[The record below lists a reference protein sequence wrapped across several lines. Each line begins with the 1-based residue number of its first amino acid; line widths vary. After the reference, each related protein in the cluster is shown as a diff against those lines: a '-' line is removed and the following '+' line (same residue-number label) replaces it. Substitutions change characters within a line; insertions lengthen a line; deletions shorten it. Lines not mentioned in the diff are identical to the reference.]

1 MENSCIAFEGS
12 RRYGESKRTVGLID
26 SVTESTTESSLSSSS
41 CGAGSSSGRSSVAE
55 RSVSSPSSPPTKS
68 QLLGWPLGQ
77 GSWRKSSG
85 KMKKKT
91 PTKMDNFGFKRIG
104 TETSV
109 ELLKERM
116 AKLLLG
122 EDMSGSGEG
131 VCPALAISNAITNL
145 YAAILGQQWRLEPL
159 PSEKKTMWRSE
170 IEVLLSVS
178 DHIVELVPS
187 FQSFPNGS
195 KIEVMNCRPRS
206 DLFTCLPALRK
217 LDNMLIEILDS
228 FGETEFWYVDQ
239 GIVAA
244 ESARSNSFREDGDKW
259 WLPLPRVPSDGLTEQ
274 ARKKLDH
281 TRDFTNQILKACMS
295 INSIALAE
303 MEVPQPYL
311 EALPKN
317 GRSCLGDFLYRN
329 ITSDNFSAD
338 YLLESIDL
346 SSEHAVVEMANRVE
360 ASMYIWRRRA
370 HSRHL
375 ISLYRSTGARPSW
388 GMIVK
393 EMMMNQ
399 NDGDKREIFAGR
411 AESLLIRLKQRFP
424 GLRQTALD
432 TSKIQFNKDVGKSIL
447 ESYSR
452 VLESLAYSIGVRI
465 EEVLYMDDISKDDH
479 DDSSSDKLK
488 LLSKEEALGGS
499 GSLRKRLSA
508 PSLFS
513 VSFSGTSTPYR
524 TPSFSASTPSYSPM
538 PLTSPINGGGE
549 RAPFLSRRN
558 IRERCGFG
566 SKKALANYLRG

>member
-1 MENSCIAFEGS
+1 MESSCIGSEGS
-12 RRYGESKRTVGLID
+12 KRYGESKRIVAD
-26 SVTESTTESSLSSSS
+26 SVTESTTDSSLSSSS
-41 CGAGSSSGRSSVAE
+41 CGAGSSSGRS
-55 RSVSSPSSPPTKS
+55 VSSQSSPPTKS

-85 KMKKKT
+85 KKMTKKT
-91 PTKMDNFGFKRIG
+91 PTKVDTFGFKRIG
-104 TETSV
+104 TETSEV

-159 PSEKKTMWRSE
+159 PSEKKTMWRRE
-170 IEVLLSVS
+170 VEVLLSVS

-187 FQSFPNGS
+187 FQNIPNGS

-206 DLFTCLPALRK
+206 DLSTCLPALRK

-228 FGETEFWYVDQ
+228 FDGTEFWYVDQ
-239 GIVAA
+239 GVVAS

-259 WLPLPRVPSDGLTEQ
+259 WLPLPRVPSDGLSEQ
-274 ARKKLDH
+274 TRKKLDH

-295 INSIALAE
+295 INSIALAD
-303 MEVPQPYL
+303 MEVPQAYL

-375 ISLYRSTGARPSW
+375 ISLYRSTGAKPTW
-388 GMIVK
+388 GMIVR

-399 NDGDKREIFAGR
+399 NDGDKRQIFAGR
-411 AESLLIRLKQRFP
+411 AESLLISLKQR
-424 GLRQTALD
+424 
-432 TSKIQFNKDVGKSIL
+432 KSIL

-465 EEVLYMDDISKDDH
+465 EEVLYMDDISKEDH
-479 DDSSSDKLK
+479 DDSCSDKLR
-488 LLSKEEALGGS
+488 LLSKEDAS
-499 GSLRKRLSA
+499 SRSAGSLRKRLSV

-524 TPSFSASTPSYSPM
+524 TPSFSASTPTYSPM
-538 PLTSPINGGGE
+538 PLISPISGGGGE

-566 SKKALANYLRG
+566 PKKALANYLRG

>member
-1 MENSCIAFEGS
+1 MESSCIGSEGS
-12 RRYGESKRTVGLID
+12 KRYGESKRIVAD
-26 SVTESTTESSLSSSS
+26 SVTESTTDSSLSSSS
-41 CGAGSSSGRSSVAE
+41 CGAGSSSGRS
-55 RSVSSPSSPPTKS
+55 VSSLSSPPTKS

-85 KMKKKT
+85 KKMTKKT
-91 PTKMDNFGFKRIG
+91 PTKVDTFGFKRIG
-104 TETSV
+104 TETSEV

-159 PSEKKTMWRSE
+159 PSEKKTMWRRE

-187 FQSFPNGS
+187 FQNIPNGS

-206 DLFTCLPALRK
+206 DLSTCLPALRK

-228 FGETEFWYVDQ
+228 FKGTEFWYVDQ
-239 GIVAA
+239 GVVAS

-259 WLPLPRVPSDGLTEQ
+259 WLPLPRVPSDGLSEQ
-274 ARKKLDH
+274 TRKKLDH

-295 INSIALAE
+295 INSIALAD
-303 MEVPQPYL
+303 MEVPQAYL

-375 ISLYRSTGARPSW
+375 ISLYRSTGAKPTW
-388 GMIVK
+388 GMI
-393 EMMMNQ
+393 
-399 NDGDKREIFAGR
+399 
-411 AESLLIRLKQRFP
+411 
-424 GLRQTALD
+424 
-432 TSKIQFNKDVGKSIL
+432 DVGKSIL

-465 EEVLYMDDISKDDH
+465 EEVLNMDDISKEDH
-479 DDSSSDKLK
+479 DDSCSDKLR
-488 LLSKEEALGGS
+488 LLSKEDAS
-499 GSLRKRLSA
+499 SRSAGSLRKRLSA

-524 TPSFSASTPSYSPM
+524 TPSFSASTPTYSPM
-538 PLTSPINGGGE
+538 PLISPISGGGGE

-566 SKKALANYLRG
+566 PKKALANYLRG

>member
-1 MENSCIAFEGS
+1 MEDNCIGFEGS
-12 RRYGESKRTVGLID
+12 KRYGESKRIVID
-26 SVTESTTESSLSSSS
+26 SVTESTTDSSLSSSS
-41 CGAGSSSGRSSVAE
+41 SGGGSSSGRS
-55 RSVSSPSSPPTKS
+55 VSSLSSPPTKS

-85 KMKKKT
+85 KKMVKKT
-91 PTKMDNFGFKRIG
+91 PSKVDTFGFKKIG
-104 TETSV
+104 TETSEV

-159 PSEKKTMWRSE
+159 PGEKKTMWRRE

-187 FQSFPNGS
+187 FQNIPNGN

-206 DLFTCLPALRK
+206 DLSTCLPALKK

-228 FGETEFWYVDQ
+228 FGETEFWYVDH
-239 GIVAA
+239 VAA
-244 ESARSNSFREDGDKW
+244 ESSSFREDGDKW
-259 WLPLPRVPSDGLTEQ
+259 WLPLPRVPSDGLSEQ
-274 ARKKLDH
+274 SRKKLDH

-295 INSIALAE
+295 INSIALAD
-303 MEVPQPYL
+303 MEVPRAYL

-317 GRSCLGDFLYRN
+317 GRSCLGDFLYRH
-329 ITSDNFSAD
+329 ITSDNFSPD

-399 NDGDKREIFAGR
+399 NDGDHRREVFAGR
-411 AESLLIRLKQRFP
+411 AESLLISLKQRFP

-465 EEVLYMDDISKDDH
+465 EEVLYMDDISKEDH
-479 DDSSSDKLK
+479 DSSSCSDKLR
-488 LLSKEEALGGS
+488 LLSKEDAS
-499 GSLRKRLSA
+499 SRSAGSLRKRVSV

-524 TPSFSASTPSYSPM
+524 TPSFSASTPTYSPM
-538 PLTSPINGGGE
+538 PLISPISGGGE

-566 SKKALANYLRG
+566 PKKALANYLRG

>member
-1 MENSCIAFEGS
+1 KQHKQLKQSEFFSNSWTTITTILLLLYDLCFLVSGYLKKFNLYFFLLAKMENNSCIGFEGS
-12 RRYGESKRTVGLID
+12 RRFGESKRIIGLID
-26 SVTESTTESSLSSSS
+26 SVTESTTDSSLSSSS

-55 RSVSSPSSPPTKS
+55 RSVSSPPSPPTKS
-68 QLLGWPLGQ
+68 QILGWPLGQ

-91 PTKMDNFGFKRIG
+91 PTKIDDFGFKRVG
-104 TETSV
+104 TETSEI

-145 YAAILGQQWRLEPL
+145 YAAILGQQWRLEPI
-159 PSEKKTMWRSE
+159 PSEKKSMWRRE

-187 FQSFPNGS
+187 FQNFPNGN

-217 LDNMLIEILDS
+217 LDHMLIEILDS

-244 ESARSNSFREDGDKW
+244 ESARSNSFRDDGDKW

-274 ARKKLDH
+274 SRKKLDH
-281 TRDFTNQILKACMS
+281 TREFTNQILKACMS
-295 INSIALAE
+295 INSVALAE
-303 MEVPQPYL
+303 MEVPQSYL

-338 YLLESIDL
+338 HLLESIDL
-346 SSEHAVVEMANRVE
+346 SSELALVEMANRVE
-360 ASMYIWRRRA
+360 ASMYVWRRRA

-375 ISLYRSTGARPSW
+375 ISLYRSTSTRW

-393 EMMMNQ
+393 EMMMHQ
-399 NDGDKREIFAGR
+399 TDGDKRELFAER

-432 TSKIQFNKDVGKSIL
+432 TSKIQYNKV
-447 ESYSR
+447 
-452 VLESLAYSIGVRI
+452 
-465 EEVLYMDDISKDDH
+465 
-479 DDSSSDKLK
+479 
-488 LLSKEEALGGS
+488 
-499 GSLRKRLSA
+499 
-508 PSLFS
+508 
-513 VSFSGTSTPYR
+513 
-524 TPSFSASTPSYSPM
+524 
-538 PLTSPINGGGE
+538 
-549 RAPFLSRRN
+549 
-558 IRERCGFG
+558 
-566 SKKALANYLRG
+566 